1 MFGARPVATQMLM
14 KLCMETML
22 PTPQHMIFTGKIL
35 GPQAHTNTFK
45 GDQKQQQYDQ
55 STADKSVLLSS
66 HRKNK
71 VGLILR
77 NKVSIITDVTLVSI
91 TESTSHK
98 LSGGDGCF

>member
-14 KLCMETML
+14 KLCMDDL
-22 PTPQHMIFTGKIL
+22 TGKIL
-35 GPQAHTNTFK
+35 GPQAHTDTFK

-77 NKVSIITDVTLVSI
+77 NKVSIIYGCNTGVI

>member
-22 PTPQHMIFTGKIL
+22 PTPQHMIL
-35 GPQAHTNTFK
+35 PARSLARRPHTDTFK

-77 NKVSIITDVTLVSI
+77 NKVSIIY
-91 TESTSHK
+91 
-98 LSGGDGCF
+98 G